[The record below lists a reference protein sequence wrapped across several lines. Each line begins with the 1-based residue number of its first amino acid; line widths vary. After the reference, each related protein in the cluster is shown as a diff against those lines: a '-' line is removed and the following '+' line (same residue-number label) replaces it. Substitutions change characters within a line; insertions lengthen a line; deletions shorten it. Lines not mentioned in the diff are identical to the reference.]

1 MKIPKRGDIFQI
13 DLNPTLCSEQQGNRP
28 VLVITDKVCNQGG
41 LVWICPITQGG
52 NYARFAG
59 FAVPLLNCGTQTQG
73 VISCNQVRTLD
84 FKARNARFIESVP
97 DYVID
102 DVIARLQA
110 VLE

>member
-13 DLNPTLCSEQQGNRP
+13 DLNRTLGSEQQGNRP
-28 VLVITDKVCNQGG
+28 VLVITDKVFNQGG

-59 FAVPLLNCGTQTQG
+59 FAVPLLNCGTLTQG

-97 DYVID
+97 DYVMD

>member
-1 MKIPKRGDIFQI
+1 MW
-13 DLNPTLCSEQQGNRP
+13 L
-28 VLVITDKVCNQGG
+28 
-41 LVWICPITQGG
+41 CPITQGG

-59 FAVPLLNCGTQTQG
+59 FAVPLLNCDTQTQG

-97 DYVID
+97 DYVMD
-102 DVIARLQA
+102 DVLARVQA